1 MTRSASPEHPSLS
14 ISKSGRKRSLLGGD
28 LRGLM
33 MFAVIAGLLVVLLAA
48 GCGSSAPPPRDRS
61 ESDSSSAG
69 AANDASAASETGAD
83 SPSPLA
89 GAANDASAASE
100 TGADSPSIG
109 VNLTQPSSVTESTPT
124 SCPTPR
130 YSSQGD
136 LPEVK
141 LPASKGAFLV
151 RHTLVNVPPEEPE
164 WIPEVDQWPTP
175 LEEIKE
181 RTPYLFWGFV
191 IDLACEAEDFEF
203 HGYTRWR
210 NITDPDRP
218 SAGSE
223 GDPVVLTR
231 DAGGSGLAF
240 FYEIRGWGNMSPG
253 TYQFQLLDESL
264 NDVFSW
270 DFRVVENTSSPPAS
284 AGLSLDQYG
293 SKLPNIQLPNI
304 VAPLISHGLEPT
316 LYNVFDASLDWRVV
330 RKMVGADLLNLTWLL
345 EFDTTAAPMNLPF
358 AAEVRWVD
366 VTNPNRPV
374 DLSGADQGYQGTGF
388 GRSYYRASRGTG
400 ELGYWKPG
408 RYQVRLIDRNSGEI
422 LAYLSFEVN

>member
-33 MFAVIAGLLVVLLAA
+33 MFAVIAGLLVVLLAP

-83 SPSPLA
+83 A
-89 GAANDASAASE
+89 
-100 TGADSPSIG
+100 PSIG

-240 FYEIRGWGNMSPG
+240 FYEIRGVGQYVAGNLPIPAFRRKSKRCV
-253 TYQFQLLDESL
+253 QL
-264 NDVFSW
+264 
-270 DFRVVENTSSPPAS
+270 
-284 AGLSLDQYG
+284 GLSRG
-293 SKLPNIQLPNI
+293 
-304 VAPLISHGLEPT
+304 
-316 LYNVFDASLDWRVV
+316 
-330 RKMVGADLLNLTWLL
+330 RKHIL
-345 EFDTTAAPMNLPF
+345 AAGFRRPIFGPIWQQIAKYP
-358 AAEVRWVD
+358 AAEYCSPF
-366 VTNPNRPV
+366 N
-374 DLSGADQGYQGTGF
+374 
-388 GRSYYRASRGTG
+388 
-400 ELGYWKPG
+400 
-408 RYQVRLIDRNSGEI
+408 
-422 LAYLSFEVN
+422 